1 MRDGRL
7 VPSEGRV
14 RDKEFKILLS
24 ALSEKIGFGVRVTNS
39 LPALDHLKDHF
50 LAMVGDPGEISDW

>member
-1 MRDGRL
+1 MGDSCRAKFE
-7 VPSEGRV
+7 SA
-14 RDKEFKILLS
+14 KEFKILLS
-24 ALSEKIGFGVRVTNS
+24 ELSERIGFGVRVTKS

>member
-1 MRDGRL
+1 
-7 VPSEGRV
+7 
-14 RDKEFKILLS
+14 
-24 ALSEKIGFGVRVTNS
+24 VTKS

>member
-1 MRDGRL
+1 
-7 VPSEGRV
+7 VPSEVRV
-14 RDKEFKILLS
+14 RHKEFKILLS
-24 ALSEKIGFGVRVTNS
+24 ALSEKIGFGVRVTKS